1 MKLHLPN
8 LNLQME
14 GKLVRVVVKD
24 SVAEIILTRPK
35 KLNAMNDDF
44 FTEIG
49 QAADFVNREPSIHVG
64 YQNS

>member
-1 MKLHLPN
+1 
-8 LNLQME
+8 ME